1 MDRRRTPVCG
11 RCRTARAPAGHGVS
25 QGLAHHLRQAGTFHG
40 AGRKPARPFAFPP
53 APGVWK
59 PDMTPIHRALG
70 AFYGL
75 ALGDAL
81 GMPTQSLSRAEI
93 QARFGSIT
101 TLVDAGPDQP
111 IAPNM
116 PAGSITDDT
125 EQAILVGQLL
135 IDGNGHIEPAL
146 LAERLIAWE
155 AVMQAK
161 GSQDLLGPSTKRAI
175 EMILAGH
182 SPEEAGRYGTTN
194 GAAMRITPVGIAA
207 DVVDPQRFIKAVVQA
222 CQVTHNTTLGISSA
236 AAVAAV
242 VSAGI
247 NGMDLGEAL
256 NLGMQIAQQ
265 AESHGHWV
273 AGGRIASRIS
283 WARTISVDSD
293 KALLADLLYDVI
305 GTSVASQE
313 SVVVSFAL
321 AQQVAIG
328 EMNAFEALCL
338 AASLGGDTDTIAAI
352 LGAMLGACLGM
363 QCWPAAMI
371 EQVKQ
376 VNGLALQPLVE
387 GLLTLRQAPQA
398 GPLAH

>member
-1 MDRRRTPVCG
+1 
-11 RCRTARAPAGHGVS
+11 
-25 QGLAHHLRQAGTFHG
+25 
-40 AGRKPARPFAFPP
+40 
-53 APGVWK
+53 
-59 PDMTPIHRALG
+59 MTTLDRALG

-81 GMPTQSLSRAEI
+81 GMPTQSLSRAQI
-93 QARFGSIT
+93 KARFGEISA
-101 TLVDAGPDQP
+101 LEDAGPDQP
-111 IAPNM
+111 IAANM
-116 PAGSITDDT
+116 PKGSITDDT

-135 IDGNGHIEPAL
+135 VDGQGRIEPAV
-146 LAERLIAWE
+146 LAQALIAWE
-155 AVMQAK
+155 AEMQAK

-207 DVVDPQRFIKAVVQA
+207 DVANPEQFISAVVQA

-247 NGMDLGEAL
+247 NGLDLGDAL
-256 NLGMQIAQQ
+256 NLGQHIAQQ
-265 AESHGHWV
+265 AQTHGHWV
-273 AGGRIASRIS
+273 AGGRIASRIG
-283 WARTISVDSD
+283 WARTISIDSD
-293 KALLADLLYDVI
+293 KALLADVLYDVI

-328 EMNAFEALCL
+328 EMQPFEALCM

-352 LGAMLGACLGM
+352 LGAMLGACLGLSS
-363 QCWPAAMI
+363 WPAAMI
-371 EQVKQ
+371 EQVKS
-376 VNGLALQPLVE
+376 VNDLELEPLVQGLLAL
-387 GLLTLRQAPQA
+387 R
-398 GPLAH
+398 

>member
-1 MDRRRTPVCG
+1 M
-11 RCRTARAPAGHGVS
+11 TA
-25 QGLAHHLRQAGTFHG
+25 LN
-40 AGRKPARPFAFPP
+40 
-53 APGVWK
+53 
-59 PDMTPIHRALG
+59 RALG

-81 GMPTQSLSRAEI
+81 GMPTQSLSRDEI
-93 QARFGSIT
+93 RARFGKIID
-101 TLVDAGPDQP
+101 LQDAGPLQP
-111 IAPNM
+111 IAANM
-116 PAGSITDDT
+116 PKGSITDDT
-125 EQAILVGQLL
+125 EQAVLVGQLL
-135 IDGNGHIEPAL
+135 VDGQGRIEPAL
-146 LAERLIAWE
+146 LAQRLIEWE
-155 AVMQAK
+155 AEMQAK

-207 DVVDPQRFIKAVVQA
+207 NVADPARFIDAVVQA

-247 NGMDLGEAL
+247 NGLDLGEAL
-256 NLGMQIAQQ
+256 NLGQQMAQQ

-283 WARTISVDSD
+283 WARTISVDND
-293 KALLADLLYDVI
+293 KAMLADLLYDVI

-321 AQQVAIG
+321 AQQVAVGEIG
-328 EMNAFEALCL
+328 AFESLCM

-352 LGAMLGACLGM
+352 LGAMLGACLGLES
-363 QCWPAAMI
+363 WPTAMI
-371 EQVKQ
+371 EKVKA
-376 VNGLALQPLVE
+376 VNDLELEPLVKGLLAL
-387 GLLTLRQAPQA
+387 R
-398 GPLAH
+398 

>member
-1 MDRRRTPVCG
+1 M
-11 RCRTARAPAGHGVS
+11 TA
-25 QGLAHHLRQAGTFHG
+25 L
-40 AGRKPARPFAFPP
+40 
-53 APGVWK
+53 
-59 PDMTPIHRALG
+59 DRALG

-81 GMPTQSLSRAEI
+81 GMPTQSLNRETI
-93 QARFGSIT
+93 RQRFGQIT
-101 TLVDAGPDQP
+101 DLQDAGPLQP
-111 IAPNM
+111 IAANM
-116 PAGSITDDT
+116 PKGSITDDT
-125 EQAILVGQLL
+125 EQAILVGELL
-135 IDGNGHIEPAL
+135 VKGKGRIEPAM
-146 LAERLIAWE
+146 LAQRLIEWE
-155 AVMQAK
+155 AEMQAK

-207 DVVDPQRFIKAVVQA
+207 DVGDPERFIAAVVQA

-247 NGMDLGEAL
+247 NGVDLGEAL
-256 NLGMQIAQQ
+256 NLGQQIAQQ
-265 AESHGHWV
+265 AEAHGHWV

-283 WARTISVDSD
+283 WARSISVESD
-293 KALLADLLYDVI
+293 PVLLADLLYDVI

-321 AQQVAIG
+321 AQQVAVG
-328 EMNAFEALCL
+328 EMTPFEALCM

-352 LGAMLGACLGM
+352 LGAMLGACLGL
-363 QCWPAAMI
+363 QSWPVPMI
-371 EQVKQ
+371 ETVKT
-376 VNGLALQPLVE
+376 VNDLELEPLVKGLLAL
-387 GLLTLRQAPQA
+387 R
-398 GPLAH
+398 

>member
-1 MDRRRTPVCG
+1 M
-11 RCRTARAPAGHGVS
+11 TA
-25 QGLAHHLRQAGTFHG
+25 L
-40 AGRKPARPFAFPP
+40 
-53 APGVWK
+53 
-59 PDMTPIHRALG
+59 DRALG

-81 GMPTQSLSRAEI
+81 GMPTQSLSREDI
-93 QARFGSIT
+93 KARFGAIVD
-101 TLVDAGPDQP
+101 LQDAGPHQP
-111 IAPNM
+111 IAANM
-116 PAGSITDDT
+116 PKGSITDDT

-135 IDGNGHIEPAL
+135 VDGKGRIEPSQ
-146 LAERLIAWE
+146 LAQRLIEWE
-155 AVMQAK
+155 AQMQAK

-207 DVVDPQRFIKAVVQA
+207 DVANPERFLDAVIQA

-242 VSAGI
+242 ISAGI
-247 NGMDLGEAL
+247 NGLELGQAL
-256 NLGMQIAQQ
+256 SLGQQIAQQ
-265 AESHGHWV
+265 AQSHGHWV

-283 WARTISVDSD
+283 WARTISVESD
-293 KALLADLLYDVI
+293 KAALADLLYDVI

-328 EMNAFEALCL
+328 EMTAFEALCM

-352 LGAMLGACLGM
+352 LGAMLGACLGLES
-363 QCWPAAMI
+363 WPAAMI
-371 EQVKQ
+371 DKVKA
-376 VNGLALQPLVE
+376 VNGLELEPLVK
-387 GLLTLRQAPQA
+387 GLLALR
-398 GPLAH
+398 

>member
-1 MDRRRTPVCG
+1 MDRC
-11 RCRTARAPAGHGVS
+11 RAPQRRRRRVAWPPRRHGVS
-25 QGLAHHLRQAGTFHG
+25 QGLSHHLRPPRALHG
-40 AGRKPARPFAFPP
+40 VRRKFARPSALSP
-53 APGVWK
+53 APAVWSVK
-59 PDMTPIHRALG
+59 MTPQNRALG

-81 GMPTQSLSRAEI
+81 GMPTQSLSRAQI

-182 SPEEAGRYGTTN
+182 SPEEAGRYRTTN

-207 DVVDPQRFIKAVVQA
+207 DVVYPQRFIKAVVQA

-236 AAVAAV
+236 AAVAGAI
-242 VSAGI
+242 SAGI
-247 NGMDLGEAL
+247 NGASLSDALAAGVMAAQWGE
-256 NLGMQIAQQ
+256 G
-265 AESHGHWV
+265 HGHWI
-273 AGGRIASRIS
+273 AGGKIAARIQ
-283 WARTISVDSD
+283 WAEKLCAGCDNTS
-293 KALLADLLYDVI
+293 LPDLLYDVV

-313 SVVVSFAL
+313 SVVAVFAL
-321 AQQVAIG
+321 AQQVASRS
-328 EMNAFEALCL
+328 EEHT
-338 AASLGGDTDTIAAI
+338 S
-352 LGAMLGACLGM
+352 
-363 QCWPAAMI
+363 
-371 EQVKQ
+371 E
-376 VNGLALQPLVE
+376 
-387 GLLTLRQAPQA
+387 
-398 GPLAH
+398 

>member
-1 MDRRRTPVCG
+1 
-11 RCRTARAPAGHGVS
+11 
-25 QGLAHHLRQAGTFHG
+25 
-40 AGRKPARPFAFPP
+40 
-53 APGVWK
+53 
-59 PDMTPIHRALG
+59 MTPQNRALG

-81 GMPTQSLSRAEI
+81 GMPTQSLSRE
-93 QARFGSIT
+93 QVQQRFGAIT
-101 TLVDAGPDQP
+101 GLEDADADQP

-125 EQAILVGQLL
+125 EQAILVGELLVEGNGKIEPTVLAQRL
-135 IDGNGHIEPAL
+135 ID
-146 LAERLIAWE
+146 WE
-155 AVMQAK
+155 AAMRAK

-175 EMILAGH
+175 DMILAGH
-182 SPEEAGRYGTTN
+182 TPEESGRFGTTN

-207 DVVDPQRFIKAVVQA
+207 DVSDPAPFIQAVIQA

-247 NGMDLGEAL
+247 NGVDLGEAL
-256 NLGMQIAQQ
+256 NIGTQIAQQ
-265 AESHGHWV
+265 AENHGHWV
-273 AGGRIASRIS
+273 AGGRISTRIS
-283 WARTISVDSD
+283 WACTLSVGSGD
-293 KALLADLLYDVI
+293 KALFADLLYELI

-321 AQQVAIG
+321 AQQVAVG
-328 EMNAFEALCL
+328 AMSALEAVCL
-338 AASLGGDTDTIAAI
+338 AASLGGDTDTIAAM

-363 QCWPAAMI
+363 QCWPPVMI

-376 VNGLALQPLVE
+376 VNGLDLQPLVQ
-387 GLLTLRQAPQA
+387 GLLQIR
-398 GPLAH
+398 

>member
-1 MDRRRTPVCG
+1 
-11 RCRTARAPAGHGVS
+11 
-25 QGLAHHLRQAGTFHG
+25 
-40 AGRKPARPFAFPP
+40 
-53 APGVWK
+53 
-59 PDMTPIHRALG
+59 MTPQNRALG

-81 GMPTQSLSRAEI
+81 GMPTQSLSRE
-93 QARFGSIT
+93 QVQQRFGAIT
-101 TLVDAGPDQP
+101 GLEDADADQP

-125 EQAILVGQLL
+125 EQAILVGELLVEGNGKIEPTVLAQRL
-135 IDGNGHIEPAL
+135 ID
-146 LAERLIAWE
+146 WE
-155 AVMQAK
+155 AAMRAK

-175 EMILAGH
+175 DMILAGH
-182 SPEEAGRYGTTN
+182 TPEESGRFGTTN

-207 DVVDPQRFIKAVVQA
+207 DVSDPAPFIQAVIQA

-247 NGMDLGEAL
+247 NGVDLGEAL
-256 NLGMQIAQQ
+256 NIGTQIAQQ
-265 AESHGHWV
+265 AENHGHWI
-273 AGGRIASRIS
+273 AGGRISTRIS
-283 WARTISVDSD
+283 WARTLSVGSGD
-293 KALLADLLYDVI
+293 KALFADLLYELI

-321 AQQVAIG
+321 AQQVAVG
-328 EMNAFEALCL
+328 AMSALEAVCL
-338 AASLGGDTDTIAAI
+338 AASLGGDTDTIAAM

-363 QCWPAAMI
+363 QCWPPVMI

-376 VNGLALQPLVE
+376 VNGLDLQPLVQ
-387 GLLTLRQAPQA
+387 GLLQIR
-398 GPLAH
+398 

>member
-1 MDRRRTPVCG
+1 
-11 RCRTARAPAGHGVS
+11 
-25 QGLAHHLRQAGTFHG
+25 
-40 AGRKPARPFAFPP
+40 
-53 APGVWK
+53 
-59 PDMTPIHRALG
+59 MTPTHRALG

-81 GMPTQSLSRAEI
+81 GMPTQSLSRSQI
-93 QARFGSIT
+93 QARFGSIR

-135 IDGNGHIEPAL
+135 IDGQGHIEPAV

-207 DVVDPQRFIKAVVQA
+207 DIAEPGRFLKAVVQA
-222 CQVTHNTTLGISSA
+222 CQVTHNTNLGIASA

-242 VSAGI
+242 ISSGI
-247 NGMDLGEAL
+247 NGKSLAQAL
-256 NLGMQIAQQ
+256 EVGTEIAFA
-265 AESHGHWV
+265 AEQHGHWV
-273 AGGRIASRIS
+273 AGGRIGPRIR
-283 WARTISVDSD
+283 WARQLSADCAD
-293 KALLADLLYDVI
+293 ADLADLLYDVV

-313 SVVVSFAL
+313 SVVVAFAL
-321 AQQVAIG
+321 AQRVAEG
-328 EMNAFEALCL
+328 RLSAFDATCL
-338 AASLGGDTDTIAAI
+338 AAGIGGDTDTIAGI
-352 LGAMLGACLGM
+352 LGAMLGACDGLE
-363 QCWPAAMI
+363 CWPPELIAQII
-371 EQVKQ
+371 E
-376 VNGLALQPLVE
+376 VNGLELVPLVQ
-387 GLLTLRQAPQA
+387 GLIALRTA
-398 GPLAH
+398 

>member
-1 MDRRRTPVCG
+1 
-11 RCRTARAPAGHGVS
+11 
-25 QGLAHHLRQAGTFHG
+25 
-40 AGRKPARPFAFPP
+40 
-53 APGVWK
+53 
-59 PDMTPIHRALG
+59 MTPMLRALG

-81 GMPTQSLSRAEI
+81 GMPTQSLSRE
-93 QARFGSIT
+93 QVKARFGAIT
-101 TLVDAGPDQP
+101 ALEDADANQP

-125 EQAILVGQLL
+125 EQAILVGELLVEGHGKIDPTVLAQRL
-135 IDGNGHIEPAL
+135 ID
-146 LAERLIAWE
+146 WE
-155 AVMQAK
+155 AVMRAK

-175 EMILAGH
+175 DMILAGH
-182 SPEEAGRYGTTN
+182 TPEEAGRYGTTN

-207 DVVDPQRFIKAVVQA
+207 DVRDPAQFLQAVIQA

-247 NGMDLGEAL
+247 NGVDLGEAL
-256 NLGMQIAQQ
+256 NIGTQLAQLAQQ
-265 AESHGHWV
+265 AESHGHWI
-273 AGGRIASRIS
+273 AGGRISTRIS
-283 WARTISVDSD
+283 WARTLSVGSGD
-293 KALLADLLYDVI
+293 KALFADLLYELI

-321 AQQVAIG
+321 AQQVASG

-338 AASLGGDTDTIAAI
+338 AASLGGDTDTIAAM

-363 QCWPAAMI
+363 QCWPEAMI
-371 EQVKQ
+371 EQVKR
-376 VNGLALQPLVE
+376 VNGLDLQALVQ
-387 GLLTLRQAPQA
+387 GLLTIR
-398 GPLAH
+398 

>member
-1 MDRRRTPVCG
+1 
-11 RCRTARAPAGHGVS
+11 
-25 QGLAHHLRQAGTFHG
+25 
-40 AGRKPARPFAFPP
+40 
-53 APGVWK
+53 
-59 PDMTPIHRALG
+59 MTREERALG

-81 GMPTQSLSRAEI
+81 GMPTQSLSRE
-93 QARFGSIT
+93 QVKARFGAIT
-101 TLVDAGPDQP
+101 ALEDADADQP

-125 EQAILVGQLL
+125 EQAILVAQLL
-135 IDGNGHIEPAL
+135 VQGQGHIEPAV
-146 LAERLIAWE
+146 LAQRLIDWE
-155 AVMQAK
+155 AGMRAK

-175 EMILAGH
+175 DMILVGH
-182 SPEEAGRYGTTN
+182 TPQESGRYGTTN

-207 DVVDPQRFIKAVVQA
+207 DVSETAPFIQAVIQA
-222 CQVTHNTTLGISSA
+222 CQVTHNTSLGISSA

-247 NGMDLGEAL
+247 NGVDLGEAL
-256 NLGMQIAQQ
+256 NIGTQVAQQ

-273 AGGRIASRIS
+273 AGGRIATRIS
-283 WARTISVDSD
+283 WARTLSVGSDD
-293 KALLADLLYDVI
+293 KALFADLLYELI

-321 AQQVAIG
+321 AQQVASG
-328 EMNAFEALCL
+328 DMNAFEALCL

-363 QCWPAAMI
+363 QCWPEALI

-376 VNGLALQPLVE
+376 VNGLDLQPLVQA
-387 GLLTLRQAPQA
+387 LLALR
-398 GPLAH
+398 

>member
-1 MDRRRTPVCG
+1 M
-11 RCRTARAPAGHGVS
+11 TA
-25 QGLAHHLRQAGTFHG
+25 L
-40 AGRKPARPFAFPP
+40 
-53 APGVWK
+53 
-59 PDMTPIHRALG
+59 DRALG

-81 GMPTQSLSRAEI
+81 GMPTQSLSRDVI
-93 QARFGSIT
+93 KARFGEIVD
-101 TLVDAGPDQP
+101 LQDAGPLQP
-111 IAPNM
+111 IAANM
-116 PAGSITDDT
+116 PKGSITDDT

-135 IDGNGHIEPAL
+135 VEGKGRIEPSQ
-146 LAERLIAWE
+146 LAQRLIEWE
-155 AVMQAK
+155 AEMQAK

-207 DVVDPQRFIKAVVQA
+207 NVADPLRFIDAVIQA

-242 VSAGI
+242 ISAGI
-247 NGMDLGEAL
+247 NGMELGQAL
-256 NLGMQIAQQ
+256 SLGQQIAQQ
-265 AESHGHWV
+265 AQSHGHWV
-273 AGGRIASRIS
+273 AGGKIASRIS

-293 KALLADLLYDVI
+293 KAMLADLLYDVI

-321 AQQVAIG
+321 AQQVAIR
-328 EMNAFEALCL
+328 EMTAFESLCM

-352 LGAMLGACLGM
+352 LGAMLGACLGLES
-363 QCWPAAMI
+363 WPTAMI
-371 EQVKQ
+371 DKVKA
-376 VNGLALQPLVE
+376 VNDLQLEPLVKGLLAL
-387 GLLTLRQAPQA
+387 R
-398 GPLAH
+398 

>member
-1 MDRRRTPVCG
+1 
-11 RCRTARAPAGHGVS
+11 
-25 QGLAHHLRQAGTFHG
+25 
-40 AGRKPARPFAFPP
+40 
-53 APGVWK
+53 
-59 PDMTPIHRALG
+59 MTSLNRALG

-81 GMPTQSLSRAEI
+81 GMPTQSLDRQTI
-93 QARFGSIT
+93 KARFGQIT
-101 TLVDAGPDQP
+101 DLQDAGPLQP
-111 IAPNM
+111 IAANM
-116 PAGSITDDT
+116 PKGSITDDT
-125 EQAILVGQLL
+125 EQAILVGELL
-135 IDGNGHIEPAL
+135 VEGQGRIEPAV
-146 LAERLIAWE
+146 LAQRLIEWE
-155 AVMQAK
+155 AEMQAK

-207 DVVDPQRFIKAVVQA
+207 NVTDPVRFIAAVVQA

-247 NGMDLGEAL
+247 NGVDLGEAL
-256 NLGMQIAQQ
+256 NLGQQIAQQ
-265 AESHGHWV
+265 AEAHGHWV
-273 AGGRIASRIS
+273 AGGRMASRIS
-283 WARTISVDSD
+283 WARSISVDSD

-328 EMNAFEALCL
+328 EMTAFEALCM

-352 LGAMLGACLGM
+352 LGAMLGACLGLE
-363 QCWPAAMI
+363 CWPKQMI
-371 EQVKQ
+371 ETVKA
-376 VNGLALQPLVE
+376 VNHLELEPLVK
-387 GLLTLRQAPQA
+387 GLLTLR
-398 GPLAH
+398 